1 MKIDISISR
10 KGVMGIVE
18 GISVTIAQ
26 HNGGTPTFEQLW
38 ASDSEGPK
46 LDIYYR
52 EGIGDLERQLEK
64 WISKSSGQFD
74 LQAAGEDYT
83 LTLMLNENWPEK
95 LKGLLSNK
103 VQDYLVHAVTAG
115 WLNDFE
121 GITIKQDYQAMAAN
135 DLTDIVYILGLKE
148 FSFDEAERG
157 KDAAAALKGSTQNG
171 SGERAADAEKESDS
185 QEAKAGARATDDD
198 VALKGSTQNQA
209 EERTSDAEKGSNAVA
224 TDAGERHD
232 KDDVD
237 AAEGGSAQNT
247 GGERNKDN
255 AEIMI
260 PSDYTDWSGVGVP
273 FFPMDVLR
281 QRLIMTGGRHYPLP

>member
-1 MKIDISISR
+1 
-10 KGVMGIVE
+10 MGIVE

-26 HNGGTPTFEQLW
+26 HNNGTPTFEQLW

-83 LTLMLNENWPEK
+83 LTLDLNDSWPEK

-135 DLTDIVYILGLKE
+135 DLTDIVYIIGLKE

-157 KDAAAALKGSTQNG
+157 KDDAA
-171 SGERAADAEKESDS
+171 
-185 QEAKAGARATDDD
+185 
-198 VALKGSTQNQA
+198 ALKGSTQNQA
-209 EERTSDAEKGSNAVA
+209 EERTSDAEKGSDTNAVSA
-224 TDAGERHD
+224 DERHD

-255 AEIMI
+255 AEVMI
-260 PSDYTDWSGVGVP
+260 PRDYTDWSGIGVP

-281 QRLIMTGGRHYPLP
+281 QRLLMTGGRHYPLP

>member
-1 MKIDISISR
+1 MNIDISISR

-26 HNGGTPTFEQLW
+26 HNNGTPTFEQLW
-38 ASDSEGPK
+38 ASDNESPK

-64 WISKSSGQFD
+64 WIRTSSGQFD

-83 LTLMLNENWPEK
+83 LTLDLNDSWPEK

-115 WLNDFE
+115 WLNDFD
-121 GITIKQDYQAMAAN
+121 GISTKQDYQTMAAN

-157 KDAAAALKGSTQNG
+157 KDDDAALKGSTQNA

-185 QEAKAGARATDDD
+185 QEAEAGARATDDD

-209 EERTSDAEKGSNAVA
+209 EVRASDAEKASDTNAA
-224 TDAGERHD
+224 SAEGRHD
-232 KDDVD
+232 KDDV
-237 AAEGGSAQNT
+237 AADVASAQNEA
-247 GGERNKDN
+247 GGRNEDN
-255 AEIMI
+255 TEIMI
-260 PSDYTDWSGVGVP
+260 PRDYTDWSGIGVP